1 MTNVY
6 VQTHT
11 KILIKQWKFKRNSQ
25 MIHIHK
31 LLPVKRLT
39 FCMNQHNVAVKR
51 TGSCTTITVKTYV
64 DS

>member
-1 MTNVY
+1 MIQY
-6 VQTHT
+6 ICSDTHEN
-11 KILIKQWKFKRNSQ
+11 IAQWKFKRNSQ

-39 FCMNQHNVAVKR
+39 FCTNQHNVAVKR